1 MPFSDVHQA
10 PSLKMKNLPPFVST
24 QVESARRY
32 FLNLAATTDGP
43 LRVVC
48 GGTERTRN
56 DYLIER
62 ETFPYHCIEFVAEGN
77 GMFQRSHRS
86 EQISAGSVL
95 CYSPSTPH
103 RISGDG
109 ASSMLKYYVDFVGAE
124 ASDLLNQAGF
134 SERISRRVA
143 EPSEITDL
151 FEGLHRDAESDHPLA
166 EEVCACR
173 LRLLLLKL
181 SAMSDWTG
189 GHLSQSEKT
198 FRAAKAWFLD
208 QGIRAPRIA
217 EAAEAIGVTP
227 EHLSRL
233 FKRYAQTTP
242 HRYVERIRMQ
252 RAIELLVDH
261 GLKVSQVSELLG
273 FTDQFHFSRSFKRV
287 HGRPPTT
294 FLRAL
299 SACRT

>member
-1 MPFSDVHQA
+1 
-10 PSLKMKNLPPFVST
+10 MKNLPPFVSN

-32 FLNLAATTDGP
+32 FLNLAAKRDGP

-48 GGTERTRN
+48 GGIERTRS
-56 DYLIER
+56 DYHIER
-62 ETFPYHCIEFVAEGN
+62 ETFPYHCLEFVAEGN
-77 GMFQRSHRS
+77 GMFERHHRT
-86 EQISAGSVL
+86 EPISAGSVL

-109 ASSMLKYYVDFVGAE
+109 AGSMLKYYVDFVGAE
-124 ASDLLNQAGF
+124 SSILLNQAGF
-134 SERISRRVA
+134 SERITRRVA
-143 EPSEITDL
+143 EPAEITDL

-181 SAMSDWTG
+181 GAMSDWAG
-189 GHLSQSEKT
+189 DHVSQSEKT
-198 FRAAKAWFLD
+198 FREAKAWFLAR
-208 QGIRAPRIA
+208 GGSAPRIS

-252 RAIELLVDH
+252 RALELLVDH
-261 GLKVSQVSELLG
+261 GLKVIQVSELLG

-299 SACRT
+299 GG